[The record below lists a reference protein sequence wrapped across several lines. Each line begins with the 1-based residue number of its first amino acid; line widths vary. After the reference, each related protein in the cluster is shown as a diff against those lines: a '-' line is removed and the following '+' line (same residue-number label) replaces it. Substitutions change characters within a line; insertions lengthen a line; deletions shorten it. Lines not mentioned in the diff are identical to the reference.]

1 MKKIIGLFIAFVTL
15 VACTVKLSAILN
27 VSDILSDQNKAL
39 MVDVRVLVMSCD
51 EDTIDDIKTAFEKRK
66 IAARFNK
73 CGSEDMF
80 NEYAG
85 FSLPIAIVK
94 DLSKPIPVENGI
106 YFYVDDD
113 ILLLRTSDNF
123 AAMLNSDSDLMA
135 DKINI
140 SAIEFSLTNDGMS
153 DFVINPMLLF
163 VDEQPIYDSQI
174 TIPSFSK
181 VSIKLPDVANKLLE
195 QSGAE
200 YPVFRFYSSNN

>member
-1 MKKIIGLFIAFVTL
+1 MKKFIGILVAFVAF

-39 MVDVRVLVMSCD
+39 MVDVRILVMNCD
-51 EDTIDDIKTAFEKRK
+51 EDSIAEIQTAFEKRK
-66 IAARFNK
+66 ISARFNK

-85 FSLPIAIVK
+85 FSLPIAIVH

-106 YFYVDDD
+106 YFYVVDDT
-113 ILLLRTSDNF
+113 LSLRTSNNF
-123 AAMLNSDSDLMA
+123 ASMLTSDSDF
-135 DKINI
+135 DDGIEI
-140 SAIEFSLTNDGMS
+140 SSIEFSLTNDGMS
-153 DFVINPMLLF
+153 DFVIKPWLVF
-163 VDEQPIYDSQI
+163 VDERPVFDSEI

-195 QSGAE
+195 KSNAE
-200 YPVFRFYSSNN
+200 YPIFRFVRND

>member
-1 MKKIIGLFIAFVTL
+1 MKKFIGILFAFVAL

-39 MVDVRVLVMSCD
+39 MVDVRILVMNCD
-51 EDTIDDIKTAFEKRK
+51 EDSIAEIQTAFEKRK
-66 IAARFNK
+66 ISARFNK

-85 FSLPIAIVK
+85 FSLPIAIVH

-106 YFYVDDD
+106 YFYVADDT
-113 ILLLRTSDNF
+113 LSLRTSDNF
-123 AAMLNSDSDLMA
+123 ASMLASDSDF
-135 DKINI
+135 DDGIEI
-140 SAIEFSLTNDGMS
+140 SSIEFSLTNDGMS
-153 DFVINPMLLF
+153 DFVIKPWLVF
-163 VDEQPIYDSQI
+163 VDERPVFDSEI

-195 QSGAE
+195 KSNAE
-200 YPVFRFYSSNN
+200 YPIFRFMRNN